1 MSTLELEHIKHT
13 SSSSNNLTAH
23 SDGSLTVGNL
33 QSLNVLGNL
42 VVDTNTIYADSSS
55 NKVGI
60 GNSTPDTQLHISGN
74 SSTRNSIVNC
84 LTLDGGTAAA
94 NPYDGFGT
102 GITFQGRDYGNAI
115 RDYAYIR
122 GQITNTTSNSGGG
135 DAGLGTALTFWTTPT
150 GAGSNVPVE
159 RMRINKD
166 GQVTTPNQPAWWAHT
181 YNTYSFSATGG
192 LEFNSTNVGMAEK
205 LDVGNNYNPTTGRF
219 TAPVAG
225 TYFVMLTCAA
235 SYGSNYLYLYIMKNG
250 SDIISRNYAQNS
262 QYVEQTL
269 QVVTTLAVGDYVSCK
284 TEKNYV
290 GGALYGPSFCGFL
303 IG

>member
-1 MSTLELEHIKHT
+1 MAT
-13 SSSSNNLTAH
+13 SITNTSVTTNNLIGDNLTTDTITA
-23 SDGSLTVGNL
+23 
-33 QSLNVLGNL
+33 
-42 VVDTNTIYADSSS
+42 DTNTIKVDAT
-55 NKVGI
+55 NNRVGI
-60 GNSTPDTQLHISGN
+60 GTATPTKVLDITQSTSDDNANVKLTYAGGDGNRAGFILKNTHTGGREYGIYAGNNATGGGLGN
-74 SSTRNSIVNC
+74 SLGISDNTASTAYRLIIDS
-84 LTLDGGTAAA
+84 A
-94 NPYDGFGT
+94 
-102 GITFQGRDYGNAI
+102 GR
-115 RDYAYIR
+115 
-122 GQITNTTSNSGGG
+122 
-135 DAGLGTALTFWTTPT
+135 
-150 GAGSNVPVE
+150 
-159 RMRINKD
+159 
-166 GQVTTPNQPAWWAHT
+166 VTMPNQPAWWAQT
-181 YNTYSFSATGG
+181 YNTFSFNATGT

-225 TYFVMLTCAA
+225 TYFVMLTCSA

-262 QYVEQTL
+262 QYLEQTL